1 VRQDS
6 HAYEG
11 LLTVVPTDMLW
22 QESDGQM
29 INVSLCAVKPL
40 ASFISPVPSQTI

>member
-1 VRQDS
+1 MLPFSLVWTVVRQDS
-6 HAYEG
+6 HAYKG

-29 INVSLCAVKPL
+29 INVS
-40 ASFISPVPSQTI
+40 T